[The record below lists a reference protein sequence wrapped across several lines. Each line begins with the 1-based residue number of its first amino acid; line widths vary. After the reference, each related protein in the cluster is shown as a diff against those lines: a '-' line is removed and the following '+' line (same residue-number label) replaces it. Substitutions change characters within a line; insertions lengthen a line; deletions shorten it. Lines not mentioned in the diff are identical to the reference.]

1 MTAPGETVFLN
12 IVLFFL
18 YSFCLGL
25 SVCLLSVVEL
35 FFCVRFHFKDVCVC
49 VEGGRGGGLEKYRL

>member
-35 FFCVRFHFKDVCVC
+35 FFCIRFNFKDVCV
-49 VEGGRGGGLEKYRL
+49 EQGGSRAVPSLVK